1 MKLDI
6 RGVREADAALGTFA
20 DTVEDLTPFWR
31 VLSS

>member
-20 DTVEDLTPFWR
+20 DTVRGSNPL
-31 VLSS
+31 LA